1 MYRKSKLFPL
11 TATAVMIAMS
21 VILCRYLGFSPQ
33 DTMVRF
39 EIGFV
44 PIALVA
50 YLFGPVYST
59 VAYVLSDVIGSL
71 LSGYA
76 PNLWITAAQ
85 ALFGLI
91 MGLFFYKKK
100 PTVLRVSLVFLLI
113 SVVVEILF
121 KAPIFIYMFGYTPGL
136 AFGVRALNAA
146 ANYPVRVILFY
157 VLARVLE
164 KPLNK
169 LIKNVEGNKIN
180 EKEGRHP
187 S

>member
-1 MYRKSKLFPL
+1 MYRKSKLFSF

-39 EIGFV
+39 EIGFL

-50 YLFGPVYST
+50 YLFGPIYST
-59 VAYVLSDVIGSL
+59 AAYVIADVIGSL
-71 LSGYA
+71 ISGYA

-85 ALFGLI
+85 AVFGLI

-100 PTVLRVSLVFLLI
+100 LSLLRVSLVFLLI
-113 SVVVEILF
+113 SAIVEVLI

-146 ANYPVRVILFY
+146 LNLPVRIILLY
-157 VLARVLE
+157 LLARALE
-164 KPLNK
+164 IPLKK
-169 LIKNVEGNKIN
+169 LMKNFEADKKN
-180 EKEGRHP
+180 EEN
-187 S
+187 